1 MQGEVGESSLIIK
14 LRIIENKE
22 IRGNGGRVIFIILVP
37 PGFRICRSHGA
48 RGNQKSGEG
57 GGKKQAEFR
66 PGLTQTG
73 AKPACFLNVPANMGI
88 FCTSTCSLSLPKVF
102 VP

>member
-14 LRIIENKE
+14 LRTIENRE
-22 IRGNGGRVIFIILVP
+22 IPGKGGRVIRILVP
-37 PGFRICRSHGA
+37 PVFLILRSHGA

-66 PGLTQTG
+66 PGL
-73 AKPACFLNVPANMGI
+73 
-88 FCTSTCSLSLPKVF
+88 
-102 VP
+102 